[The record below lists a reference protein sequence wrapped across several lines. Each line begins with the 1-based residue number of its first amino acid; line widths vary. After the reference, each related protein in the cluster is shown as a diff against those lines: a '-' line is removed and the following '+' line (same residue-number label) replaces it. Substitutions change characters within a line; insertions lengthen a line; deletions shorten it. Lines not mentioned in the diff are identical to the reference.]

1 MLHDA
6 TADWQD
12 KYPDVPVIHTVIRG
26 DNPVRALNDTT
37 DATDLVVVGARG
49 LGGFPTLALGSVSDG
64 LVRYA
69 HRQIAVARTTGD
81 PS

>member
-12 KYPDVPVIHTVIRG
+12 KFPDVVVIHTVIGRN
-26 DNPVRALNDTT
+26 NPVRALNDAT
-37 DATDLVVVGARG
+37 DTTDLVVVGARG
-49 LGGFPTLALGSVSDG
+49 LGGFPALAIGSVSDG

-69 HRQIAVARTTGD
+69 QRQVAIARTAGD